1 MDIKRRRRHCEWELE
16 RNRQGW
22 GERTERE
29 ETGRAGEKKKSEI
42 KSERR
47 KRRGILKDRERRVSR
62 ESHMLKQKGAE
73 AAFILPNTCGFNA
86 TQRFFCCCSTRQ
98 RFTPM
103 RKAAVTSSQLTE
115 SLSGGDK
122 GLESSWWS
130 QALGGG
136 GRGVYVHLCVLC
148 VLPRVCT
155 FVGT

>member
-1 MDIKRRRRHCEWELE
+1 
-16 RNRQGW
+16 
-22 GERTERE
+22 
-29 ETGRAGEKKKSEI
+29 
-42 KSERR
+42 
-47 KRRGILKDRERRVSR
+47 
-62 ESHMLKQKGAE
+62 MLKQKRAE

-130 QALGGG
+130 QAFGEGEPLCV
-136 GRGVYVHLCVLC
+136 RAFVCFVCPSTCVYVCGNLTCPFMLYG
-148 VLPRVCT
+148 LGAT
-155 FVGT
+155 